1 MGFTGVWPRGHGQF
15 HPSASPADTKA
26 RQPWPLG
33 DSQTLWQGGKAS
45 TRGTEQA
52 PGHSPGLRLIS
63 PSMSDTLL
71 THLEAGILS
80 LTFNRPQKKNAFTG
94 EMYDAAARA
103 LVEADAND
111 AVRVVVLTGAGGAFT
126 AGNDLKDFLEH
137 PPTGE
142 SSPVFRF
149 LAALAHLSRPVV
161 AGVDGVAVGIGTTL
175 LLHCDYVAASER
187 AVFSMP
193 FVNLGLSPE
202 GASSVLLP
210 RVAGMALASEL
221 LMFGDPFD
229 AATALRAG
237 IVNQVVPEATL
248 AEVVQKRAAA
258 LAAKPVESLR
268 LTKRLLR
275 EPLRASVDDALSREG
290 AHFVQRLGSAEAR
303 EAFNAFLSKK
313 K

>member
-1 MGFTGVWPRGHGQF
+1 
-15 HPSASPADTKA
+15 
-26 RQPWPLG
+26 
-33 DSQTLWQGGKAS
+33 
-45 TRGTEQA
+45 
-52 PGHSPGLRLIS
+52 
-63 PSMSDTLL
+63 MSDTLL
-71 THLEAGILS
+71 TNLEAGVLS

-94 EMYDAAARA
+94 EMYDAATRA
-103 LVEADAND
+103 LLEADQND
-111 AVRVVVLTGAGGAFT
+111 AVRVVVLTGSAGAFT

-142 SSPVFRF
+142 DSPVFRF
-149 LAALAHLSRPVV
+149 LRALAHHSRPVV

-175 LLHCDYVAASER
+175 LLHCDYVVASER
-187 AVFSMP
+187 ASFSMP

-221 LMFGDPFD
+221 LMFGEPFD
-229 AATALRAG
+229 APTALRAG
-237 IVNQVVPEATL
+237 LVNQVVPEASL

-258 LAAKPVESLR
+258 LAAKPAESLR

-275 EPLRASVDDALSREG
+275 EPLRSTVDEALSREG
-290 AHFVQRLGSAEAR
+290 AHFVQRLGSAEAHA
-303 EAFNAFLSKK
+303 AFSAFLSKK

>member
-1 MGFTGVWPRGHGQF
+1 
-15 HPSASPADTKA
+15 
-26 RQPWPLG
+26 
-33 DSQTLWQGGKAS
+33 
-45 TRGTEQA
+45 
-52 PGHSPGLRLIS
+52 
-63 PSMSDTLL
+63 MSDTLQTTL
-71 THLEAGILS
+71 DDGVLA

-94 EMYDAAARA
+94 EMYDAAAWA
-103 LVEADAND
+103 LNDADTND

-126 AGNDLKDFLEH
+126 AGNDLKDFLEN

-142 SSPVFRF
+142 GSPVFRF
-149 LAALAHLSRPVV
+149 LRALAHHSRPVV

-175 LLHCDYVAASER
+175 LLHCDYVVASER
-187 AVFSMP
+187 ALFSMP

-221 LMFGDPFD
+221 LMFGEPFD

-237 IVNQVVPEATL
+237 IVNQVVPEASLT
-248 AEVVQKRAAA
+248 EVVQKRATA

-275 EPLRASVDDALSREG
+275 EPLRATVDDALSREG
-290 AHFVQRLGSAEAR
+290 ALFIQRLGSAEAR
-303 EAFNAFLSKK
+303 EAFNSFLSKK

>member
-1 MGFTGVWPRGHGQF
+1 
-15 HPSASPADTKA
+15 
-26 RQPWPLG
+26 
-33 DSQTLWQGGKAS
+33 
-45 TRGTEQA
+45 
-52 PGHSPGLRLIS
+52 
-63 PSMSDTLL
+63 MSDTLL
-71 THLEAGILS
+71 TNLEAGVLT

-94 EMYDAAARA
+94 EMYDTAARA
-103 LVEADAND
+103 LVEADTND
-111 AVRVVVLTGAGGAFT
+111 AVRVVVLTGSGGTFT

-137 PPTGE
+137 PPAGE
-142 SSPVFRF
+142 DSPVFRF
-149 LAALAHLSRPVV
+149 LRALAHHSRPVV

-210 RVAGMALASEL
+210 RVAGLALASEL

-237 IVNQVVPEATL
+237 IVNQVVPEASL

-275 EPLRASVDDALSREG
+275 EPLRATVDDALSREG
-290 AHFVQRLGSAEAR
+290 TLFVQRLGSAEAR

>member
-1 MGFTGVWPRGHGQF
+1 
-15 HPSASPADTKA
+15 
-26 RQPWPLG
+26 
-33 DSQTLWQGGKAS
+33 
-45 TRGTEQA
+45 
-52 PGHSPGLRLIS
+52 
-63 PSMSDTLL
+63 MSDTLL
-71 THLEAGILS
+71 THLEAGVLS

-94 EMYDAAARA
+94 EMYDTAARA
-103 LVEADAND
+103 LLEADTHD

-126 AGNDLKDFLEH
+126 AGNDLKDFLEN

-142 SSPVFRF
+142 ASPVFRF
-149 LAALAHLSRPVV
+149 LRALAHHSRPVV

-193 FVNLGLSPE
+193 FVNLGLCPE

-210 RVAGMALASEL
+210 RVAGLALASEL
-221 LMFGDPFD
+221 LMFGEPFD

-237 IVNQVVPEATL
+237 IVNQVVPEASL
-248 AEVVQKRAAA
+248 AEVVHKRAAA

-275 EPLRASVDDALSREG
+275 EPLRATVDDALSREG
-290 AHFVQRLGSAEAR
+290 ALFVQRLGSAEAR

>member
-1 MGFTGVWPRGHGQF
+1 
-15 HPSASPADTKA
+15 
-26 RQPWPLG
+26 
-33 DSQTLWQGGKAS
+33 
-45 TRGTEQA
+45 
-52 PGHSPGLRLIS
+52 
-63 PSMSDTLL
+63 MSDTLL
-71 THLEAGILS
+71 TNLEAGVLT

-103 LVEADAND
+103 LLDADSND
-111 AVRVVVLTGAGGAFT
+111 AVRVVVLTGSGGAFT
-126 AGNDLKDFLEH
+126 AGNDLKDFLEK

-142 SSPVFRF
+142 DSPVFRF
-149 LAALAHLSRPVV
+149 LRALAHHSRPVV

-175 LLHCDYVAASER
+175 LLHCDYVVASER
-187 AVFSMP
+187 ALFSMP

-221 LMFGDPFD
+221 LMFGEPFD
-229 AATALRAG
+229 APTALRAG
-237 IVNQVVPEATL
+237 IINQVVPEASL
-248 AEVVQKRAAA
+248 AEVVRKRAAA

-275 EPLRASVDDALSREG
+275 EPLRATVDEALAREG

-303 EAFNAFLSKK
+303 EAFNAFLTKK

>member
-1 MGFTGVWPRGHGQF
+1 
-15 HPSASPADTKA
+15 
-26 RQPWPLG
+26 
-33 DSQTLWQGGKAS
+33 
-45 TRGTEQA
+45 
-52 PGHSPGLRLIS
+52 
-63 PSMSDTLL
+63 MSDTLL
-71 THLEAGILS
+71 TSLEAGVLS

-94 EMYDAAARA
+94 EMYDSAARA
-103 LVEADAND
+103 LVEADTND
-111 AVRVVVLTGAGGAFT
+111 AVRVVVLTGAAGAFT

-149 LAALAHLSRPVV
+149 LAALAHHSRPVV

-210 RVAGMALASEL
+210 RVAGLALASEL
-221 LMFGDPFD
+221 LMFGEPFD

-237 IVNQVVPEATL
+237 IVNQVVPEARL
-248 AEVVQKRAAA
+248 AEVVQQRAAA

-275 EPLRASVDDALSREG
+275 EPLRATVDDALSREG
-290 AHFVQRLGSAEAR
+290 ALFIQRLGSAEAR

>member
-1 MGFTGVWPRGHGQF
+1 
-15 HPSASPADTKA
+15 
-26 RQPWPLG
+26 
-33 DSQTLWQGGKAS
+33 
-45 TRGTEQA
+45 
-52 PGHSPGLRLIS
+52 
-63 PSMSDTLL
+63 MSDTLL
-71 THLEAGILS
+71 THLEAGVLS

-111 AVRVVVLTGAGGAFT
+111 AVRVVVLTGSGGTFT

-229 AATALRAG
+229 APTALRAG
-237 IVNQVVPEATL
+237 IINQVVPEASL

-258 LAAKPVESLR
+258 LAAKPLESLR

-275 EPLRASVDDALSREG
+275 EPLRATVDDALSREG
-290 AHFVQRLGSAEAR
+290 ALFIQRLGSAEAR

>member
-1 MGFTGVWPRGHGQF
+1 
-15 HPSASPADTKA
+15 
-26 RQPWPLG
+26 
-33 DSQTLWQGGKAS
+33 
-45 TRGTEQA
+45 
-52 PGHSPGLRLIS
+52 
-63 PSMSDTLL
+63 MSDTLL
-71 THLEAGILS
+71 TNLEAGVLT
-80 LTFNRPQKKNAFTG
+80 LTFNRAQKKNAFTG

-103 LVEADAND
+103 LADADQND
-111 AVRVVVLTGAGGAFT
+111 AVRVVVLTGAGNTFT

-137 PPTGE
+137 PPSGE
-142 SSPVFRF
+142 DSPVFRF
-149 LAALAHLSRPVV
+149 LRALSHLSRPVV
-161 AGVDGVAVGIGTTL
+161 AGVEGVAVGIGTTM
-175 LLHCDYVAASER
+175 LLHCDYVVATER

-193 FVNLGLSPE
+193 FINLGLSPE

-210 RVAGMALASEL
+210 RVAGLALASEL

-237 IVNQVVPEATL
+237 IINQVVPEASL
-248 AEVVQKRAAA
+248 AEVLNKRAAA

-275 EPLRASVDDALSREG
+275 EPLRATVDEALSREG
-290 AHFVQRLGSAEAR
+290 AHFIQRLASTEAR

>member
-1 MGFTGVWPRGHGQF
+1 
-15 HPSASPADTKA
+15 
-26 RQPWPLG
+26 
-33 DSQTLWQGGKAS
+33 
-45 TRGTEQA
+45 
-52 PGHSPGLRLIS
+52 
-63 PSMSDTLL
+63 MSDTLL
-71 THLEAGILS
+71 TSLEAGVLS

-94 EMYDAAARA
+94 EMYDTAARA
-103 LVEADAND
+103 LVEADTND
-111 AVRVVVLTGAGGAFT
+111 AVRVVVLTGAAGAFT

-142 SSPVFRF
+142 DSAVFRF
-149 LAALAHLSRPVV
+149 LRALAHHSRPVV

-210 RVAGMALASEL
+210 RVAGLALASEL
-221 LMFGDPFD
+221 LMFGEPFD

-237 IVNQVVPEATL
+237 IVNQVVPEASL

-275 EPLRASVDDALSREG
+275 EPLRATVDDALSREG
-290 AHFVQRLGSAEAR
+290 ALFIQRLGSAEAR

>member
-1 MGFTGVWPRGHGQF
+1 
-15 HPSASPADTKA
+15 
-26 RQPWPLG
+26 
-33 DSQTLWQGGKAS
+33 
-45 TRGTEQA
+45 
-52 PGHSPGLRLIS
+52 
-63 PSMSDTLL
+63 MSDTLL
-71 THLEAGILS
+71 TNLEAGVLT

-94 EMYDAAARA
+94 EMYDAAAHA
-103 LVEADAND
+103 LLDADSND
-111 AVRVVVLTGAGGAFT
+111 AVRVVVLTGSAGAFT
-126 AGNDLKDFLEH
+126 AGNDLKDFLEN
-137 PPTGE
+137 PPAGE
-142 SSPVFRF
+142 DSPVFRF
-149 LAALAHLSRPVV
+149 LRALAHHSRPVV

-175 LLHCDYVAASER
+175 LLHCDYVVASER
-187 AVFSMP
+187 ALFSMP

-237 IVNQVVPEATL
+237 IINQVVPEASL
-248 AEVVQKRAAA
+248 AEVVQKRAAT

-275 EPLRASVDDALSREG
+275 EPLRATVDDALSREG
-290 AHFVQRLGSAEAR
+290 ELFVWRLGSAEAR
-303 EAFNAFLSKK
+303 EALNAFLAKK

>member
-1 MGFTGVWPRGHGQF
+1 
-15 HPSASPADTKA
+15 
-26 RQPWPLG
+26 
-33 DSQTLWQGGKAS
+33 
-45 TRGTEQA
+45 
-52 PGHSPGLRLIS
+52 
-63 PSMSDTLL
+63 MSDTLL
-71 THLEAGILS
+71 SHLEAGVLT
-80 LTFNRPQKKNAFTG
+80 LTFNRAQKKNAFTG

-103 LVEADAND
+103 LLDADQND
-111 AVRVVVLTGAGGAFT
+111 AVRVVVLTGAAGAFT

-142 SSPVFRF
+142 DSPVFRF
-149 LAALAHLSRPVV
+149 LRALAHHSRPVV

-193 FVNLGLSPE
+193 FVNLGLCPE

-221 LMFGDPFD
+221 LMFGEPFD
-229 AATALRAG
+229 APTALRAG
-237 IVNQVVPEATL
+237 IVNQVVPEASL

-258 LAAKPVESLR
+258 LAAKPLESLR

-275 EPLRASVDDALSREG
+275 EPVRATVDEALSREG
-290 AHFVQRLGSAEAR
+290 AHFIQRLGSAEAR